1 LNKRNI
7 GTQNEEKAISYL
19 LNQNVKIIH
28 KNYRSKN
35 GEVDIIGNHNGFLV
49 FFEVKYRATAK
60 SGYGAEAVDYK
71 KQKIICKVADYYRYS
86 NHINDYTPI
95 RYDVISIMGEKIDWY
110 QNAFYHIF

>member
-1 LNKRNI
+1 MNKRSI
-7 GTQNEEKAISYL
+7 GTENEEKAIAFL
-19 LNQNVKIIH
+19 KEQNVKIIF
-28 KNYRSKN
+28 KNYRCRS
-35 GEVDIIGNHNGFLV
+35 GEVDVIGSHNGFLV
-49 FFEVKYRATAK
+49 FFEVKYRTTVI

-95 RYDVISIMGEKIDWY
+95 RYDVISIMKDQINWY